1 MRQADTPLATP
12 IRVSVPAGTQRIIS
26 FPNEFF
32 GTAVAIQ
39 IVNDSGAGALTYRY
53 NGEST
58 PLFNIPA
65 SSIRSVSNTIVQL
78 LEVNA
83 DAGGT
88 ATVEAQIVLDP
99 RTKSAIPESLI

>member
-1 MRQADTPLATP
+1 MRIIDTPLASP
-12 IRVSVPAGTQRIIS
+12 VRVSVPAGTQRIIS

-39 IVNDSGAGALTYRY
+39 IVNDSGVGAMTYRY

-65 SSIRSVSNTIVQL
+65 SSIRTIDNTVVQL
-78 LEVNA
+78 LEINA
-83 DAGGT
+83 NAGGT

>member
-1 MRQADTPLATP
+1 MRQIDTPLTTP
-12 IRVSVPAGTQRIIS
+12 VRVSVPAGTQRIIS

-39 IVNDSGAGALTYRY
+39 IINESGAGAMTYRY

-78 LEVNA
+78 LEINA
-83 DAGGT
+83 DAGGV
-88 ATVEAQIVLDP
+88 ATMEAQIVLDP
-99 RTKSAIPESLI
+99 RTKSAVPESLV

>member
-12 IRVSVPAGTQRIIS
+12 VRVSITAGTQRIIS

-58 PLFNIPA
+58 PLFSIPA

-83 DAGGT
+83 DAGGG

-99 RTKSAIPESLI
+99 RTRSAVPENLI